1 MTVEITIK
9 INFAAFE
16 CLSYH
21 LFNCIAFWEKLW
33 TRVDILAIEVMAGQA
48 ASIVA
53 DDNTVRVQHWHNFE
67 NVSIT
72 KYHGSVIVANK
83 ILDES
88 LHDE

>member
-1 MTVEITIK
+1 
-9 INFAAFE
+9 
-16 CLSYH
+16 
-21 LFNCIAFWEKLW
+21 
-33 TRVDILAIEVMAGQA
+33 MARQA

-53 DDNTVRVQHWHNFE
+53 DDNTVGVEHRHNFE

-88 LHDE
+88 LHDEWAVALTWMHPTSENNAFPLCYMILWALKIRDN